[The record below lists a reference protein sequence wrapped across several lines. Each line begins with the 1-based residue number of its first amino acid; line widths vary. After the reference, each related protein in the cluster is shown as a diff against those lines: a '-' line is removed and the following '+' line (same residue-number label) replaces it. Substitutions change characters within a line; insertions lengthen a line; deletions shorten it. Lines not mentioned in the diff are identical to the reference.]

1 MIETANIH
9 QAIVAT
15 MADVGYVQKE
25 SSRGLNYSY
34 ASEAA
39 LIQALRPVMVEHGI
53 FCYVLSYTPEREKY
67 ETTKGTAMTAT
78 VASGVVRFVHAP
90 TGTYIDVMA
99 LGEGADAGDKSAN
112 KAMTG
117 LLKYALRQT
126 FLIETGDDPDRERP
140 EAVHG
145 EQKADIAPQPNGNE
159 RPYSPL
165 ALRDTLQRTAYAMKQ
180 AIEEQKQW
188 AVELVADIEKYRGVV
203 AGNIEKAFAGDAKS
217 AEKRHSFLAFV
228 WGDDVTSAKDLTEAQ
243 VLAHRKHLNWSQD
256 SGGEWVI
263 DELAAKEIRAAV
275 QQRMEEQHAGSLF
288 PEAADG

>member
-1 MIETANIH
+1 MSKTEHANIH

-25 SSRGLNYSY
+25 SSRGLNYSF

-90 TGTYIDVMA
+90 TETFIDVMA

-145 EQKADIAPQPNGNE
+145 EQKIGVWDN
-159 RPYSPL
+159 
-165 ALRDTLQRTAYAMKQ
+165 
-180 AIEEQKQW
+180 
-188 AVELVADIEKYRGVV
+188 AVKKADIEYLASNGIIPPDANIKHVVALLNLSPFTPDAGLDLRWFKLYRG
-203 AGNIEKAFAGDAKS
+203 FRDQDADATAAAELAS
-217 AEKRHSFLAFV
+217 AE
-228 WGDDVTSAKDLTEAQ
+228 WEQEA
-243 VLAHRKHLNWSQD
+243 N
-256 SGGEWVI
+256 
-263 DELAAKEIRAAV
+263 DEDMA
-275 QQRMEEQHAGSLF
+275 
-288 PEAADG
+288 